1 LLPFTPGMISAVLT
15 SMKAFENDL
24 NDTFNRYG
32 YNLRDNTGRRNALVS
47 QAQEREVAN
56 VLRTVF
62 HEVIEDG
69 SPGQPDVVVKDI
81 NKELECK
88 LTSGTGDPPTY
99 ALQTDWDTLQRKGSL
114 DYMWIICN
122 KDFDKFCI
130 LYFEGLTTD
139 DFIPPASGSRGKSR
153 MNKKLGMQKVTCLH
167 GRIGT
172 QNEVIIQEYI
182 ERMGEVYLER
192 TMRLKELQDRYNKF
206 TDRAKIGKE
215 KTAALIKTE
224 QARFDKKITNIASKI
239 ALWEGKDPR
248 YTFNLTPIAD
258 LSPDIEIISEAA

>member
-1 LLPFTPGMISAVLT
+1 MLPFTSGMINTVLA
-15 SMKAFENDL
+15 SIKAFENDL
-24 NDTFNRYG
+24 NATFNQYG

-62 HEVIEDG
+62 DEVIEDG

-88 LTSGTGDPPTY
+88 LTSGTGETPTY

-122 KDFDKFCI
+122 RNFDKFCV

-139 DFIPPASGSRGKSR
+139 DFFPPASGSRGKAR
-153 MNKKLGMQKVTCLH
+153 MNKKLGMQKLTCLH
-167 GRIGT
+167 GDIGT
-172 QNEVIIQEYI
+172 QNEMIICEYI
-182 ERMGEVYLER
+182 ERMGDVYAEKAER
-192 TMRLKELQDRYNKF
+192 IRELQARHDKF
-206 TDRAKIGKE
+206 TARAIIGKRQTLE
-215 KTAALIKTE
+215 LIKTE
-224 QARFDKKITNIASKI
+224 RARFDKKITAIASKI
-239 ALWEGKDPR
+239 TLWETKDPR
-248 YTFNLTPIAD
+248 YTFILD
-258 LSPDIEIISEAA
+258 EIQQQQILREVA

>member
-1 LLPFTPGMISAVLT
+1 MLPFTPGMISAVLS

-24 NDTFNRYG
+24 NATFNRYG

-62 HEVIEDG
+62 NEVIEDG

-88 LTSGTGDPPTY
+88 LTSGTGETPTY

-167 GRIGT
+167 GSIGT
-172 QNEVIIQEYI
+172 QNEIIIQEYI
-182 ERMGEVYLER
+182 NRMGAIYEER
-192 TMRLKELQDRYNKF
+192 TARLQELQDRYNNF
-206 TDRAKIGKE
+206 TDRAKIGKKQTLE
-215 KTAALIKTE
+215 LITSE

-239 ALWEGKDPR
+239 ALWERKDPR
-248 YTFNLTPIAD
+248 YTFNLV
-258 LSPDIEIISEAA
+258 EILEGSALAEPLQEAA